1 MEEDCDNLLAWLAKL
16 EVGITKTK
24 VVMSVQHAEGL
35 GNRLVTTSWN
45 CSPASGGCLLF
56 LKQSRNVYK
65 ILAKEN
71 LSENYG
77 LQISHSTIPQK
88 FNCKQ
93 LP

>member
-1 MEEDCDNLLAWLAKL
+1 MNKKEQN
-16 EVGITKTK
+16 
-24 VVMSVQHAEGL
+24 
-35 GNRLVTTSWN
+35 
-45 CSPASGGCLLF
+45 
-56 LKQSRNVYK
+56 RNVYK

-77 LQISHSTIPQK
+77 LQISRSTIPQK